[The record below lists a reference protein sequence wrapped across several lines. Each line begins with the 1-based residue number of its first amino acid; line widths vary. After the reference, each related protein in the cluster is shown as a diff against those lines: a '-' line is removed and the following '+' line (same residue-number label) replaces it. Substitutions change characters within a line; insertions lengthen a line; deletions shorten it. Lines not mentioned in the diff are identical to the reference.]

1 MLNTQKLLY
10 ILPDVAYVAELL
22 PGKKPHSFLVQA
34 FHQINGEYLNDNEF
48 IADNVSKLL
57 TKVEEGEYTLILPD
71 FLFTNTMVTIKE
83 TDQKKIDAFV
93 ADNLLPQLSISAETH
108 QFQVHTL
115 TSLKGESR
123 VQFSAL
129 EQSLLKPLQTNE
141 SKKSGATIVGIAPL
155 SWSIK
160 SVVSLEPSVTI
171 LQMGTN
177 LFSALH
183 YIGVDQTFQAPT
195 DDVEAMA
202 ETIKTLKGSEPN
214 IQTVYLV
221 TNAVVEEKLKE
232 LLSDTIPL
240 QQLNPQK
247 EDESKMPSYV
257 KYCVESAQKTL
268 SISDYPVPVFALGK
282 SAGSKKAKSADDQPN
297 AETTPESTATSETKA
312 LESPEDVEAL
322 PQPTAPQLAS
332 VVSQPES
339 IVVETKETPA
349 MSEETKKTEPIAAAE
364 TKTETN
370 DETESKTAAKS
381 TDDITITPT
390 ETGTDGS
397 SSTDSDTSTQAA
409 GDVDLSQFV
418 VQTGDDTPA
427 AVPESSETANPEA
440 TKTTATKPIKNQSGV
455 SSMIKMIAITLVVFI
470 ATVAVGVGIGFGLLT
485 LSKSKTPATPAPTAV
500 EEVAPTA
507 TPEPTPVASD
517 SATLNPADLSVLVVN
532 ATSKAGYAGTTKSK
546 LETAEYGTV
555 DAGNAKG
562 EYATAENNLV
572 LMSEENAALVMQLEK
587 VTDLGLAFSEGY
599 STEDA
604 SGKYDAVIV
613 LTK

>member
-1 MLNTQKLLY
+1 MLNTHKLLY

-34 FHQINGEYLNDNEF
+34 FRQINGEYLNDNEF

-57 TKVEEGEYTLILPD
+57 AKVEEGEYTLILPD
-71 FLFTNTMVTIKE
+71 FLFTNTMVTVKE
-83 TDQKKIDAFV
+83 TEQKKIDSFV
-93 ADNLLPQLSISAETH
+93 TDNLLPQLSISADTH
-108 QFQVHTL
+108 QFQIHTL

-129 EQSLLKPLQTNE
+129 EQSLLQPLLDG

-268 SISDYPVPVFALGK
+268 SISDYPVPLFALGK
-282 SAGSKKAKSADDQPN
+282 SADAKKSKPTNVASDTDDD
-297 AETTPESTATSETKA
+297 PESSANSEPKA
-312 LESPEDVEAL
+312 LESPEEVEAL
-322 PQPTAPQLAS
+322 PQPSAPQLAS
-332 VVSQPES
+332 VVTQPEP
-339 IVVETKETPA
+339 IVIETKETPA
-349 MSEETKKTEPIAAAE
+349 MTEDTNKTEPVAE
-364 TKTETN
+364 TETK
-370 DETESKTAAKS
+370 DEVETVAKPTDEITVTPAETA
-381 TDDITITPT
+381 
-390 ETGTDGS
+390 TDGS
-397 SSTDSDTSTQAA
+397 SATDSDTSTQAA

-418 VQTGDDTPA
+418 VQTGDDA
-427 AVPESSETANPEA
+427 SAVTSDT
-440 TKTTATKPIKNQSGV
+440 TKTTKPEVTKAAATKPIKNQSGV

-485 LSKSKTPATPAPTAV
+485 LSKSKTPATPTPTAV
-500 EEVAPTA
+500 EEVTPTA
-507 TPEPTPVASD
+507 TPEPTPVASE
-517 SATLNPADLSVLVVN
+517 SAQLDPADLSILVVN

-546 LETAEYGTV
+546 LETAGYGTV

-572 LMSEENAALVMQLEK
+572 LMSEENAAFVMQLEK

-599 STEDA
+599 GTEDT